1 MPALNYDYDYYEY
14 RNGRRTTNSVS
25 TQPKSALT
33 KSTTATRRTT
43 NVAGTSAQRKTET
56 LNKTTKKATVTKKS
70 TNKVST
76 NKAQRK
82 ATVSKNQKNA
92 NSVKRSSID
101 IPLTSSKKIKNK
113 PAEMTLKKPKVKT
126 KSKSSIGVTLKNIA
140 LVSMFFALFFMV
152 CYRYSVINEEFSEVN
167 TLKNELVK
175 LQNANEQVQ
184 ADIESKTDL
193 TYVENYAKY
202 QLGMQKPSSSQIEYV
217 NVEKQDKITT
227 PVTISEDV
235 ELTWFEKV
243 VNEIRKI
250 ID

>member
-14 RNGRRTTNSVS
+14 RNGKRANSVS
-25 TQPKSALT
+25 MQPEVALT
-33 KSTTATRRTT
+33 KNASQNRKTT
-43 NVAGTSAQRKTET
+43 NANTVAPKK
-56 LNKTTKKATVTKKS
+56 KTTTSNSTAQKTAVTKKS

-76 NKAQRK
+76 NRVAKK
-82 ATVSKNQKNA
+82 VTTSKNKKNTNVA
-92 NSVKRSSID
+92 KKSSID

-113 PAEMTLKKPKVKT
+113 PAEMTLKKPKIKT

-140 LVSMFFALFFMV
+140 LVSVFFALFFMV

-243 VNEIRKI
+243 VNEVRKI

>member
-14 RNGRRTTNSVS
+14 RNGKRANSVS
-25 TQPKSALT
+25 MQPKVALT
-33 KSTTATRRTT
+33 KNAIQNRKTTNANTVATKRKTTTAS
-43 NVAGTSAQRKTET
+43 NTSPKT
-56 LNKTTKKATVTKKS
+56 AVTKKS

-76 NKAQRK
+76 NRVAKK
-82 ATVSKNQKNA
+82 VTTSKNKKNTNVA
-92 NSVKRSSID
+92 KKSSID

-113 PAEMTLKKPKVKT
+113 PAEMTLKKPKIKT

-140 LVSMFFALFFMV
+140 LVSVFFALFFMV

-243 VNEIRKI
+243 VNEVRKI

>member
-14 RNGRRTTNSVS
+14 RNGKRASSVS
-25 TQPKSALT
+25 MQPKVALAKNATPNRKATSANTVAT
-33 KSTTATRRTT
+33 KRKTATSSNT
-43 NVAGTSAQRKTET
+43 AK
-56 LNKTTKKATVTKKS
+56 KTTVAKKS
-70 TNKVST
+70 ANKVST
-76 NKAQRK
+76 NRVPKK
-82 ATVSKNQKNA
+82 VTTSKNKKNT
-92 NSVKRSSID
+92 NGVKKSSID

-113 PAEMTLKKPKVKT
+113 PAEMTLKKPKIKT

-140 LVSMFFALFFMV
+140 LVSVFFALFFMV

-167 TLKNELVK
+167 TLKDELVK

-217 NVEKQDKITT
+217 NVEKRDKITT

-235 ELTWFEKV
+235 ELTWFERV
-243 VNEIRKI
+243 VNEVRKI